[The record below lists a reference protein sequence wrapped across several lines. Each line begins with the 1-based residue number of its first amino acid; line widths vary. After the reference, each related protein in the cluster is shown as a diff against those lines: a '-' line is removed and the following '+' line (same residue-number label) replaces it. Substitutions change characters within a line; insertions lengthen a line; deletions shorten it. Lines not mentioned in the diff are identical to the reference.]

1 VEGRLRLLL
10 DTNALLWTLTEPRR
24 LAARATDALEDEDS
38 EVFVSIVSPWEM
50 AIAKSRGKMNPP
62 DDLAMQLERR
72 RFTLLP
78 ILLRHTQAIAS
89 MHHHHRDPF
98 DRMLIA
104 QAQIDGLTIVTSD
117 RQLREYP
124 VSLLPAI

>member
-1 VEGRLRLLL
+1 MRLLL
-10 DTNALLWTLTEPRR
+10 DTNALLWTLMEPRR
-24 LAARATDALEDEDS
+24 LTTRATEALEDEDS

-62 DDLAMQLERR
+62 DDLAMQMERR

-78 ILLRHTQAIAS
+78 ILLRHTQAIGSLA
-89 MHHHHRDPF
+89 HHHRDPF

-104 QAQIDGLTIVTSD
+104 QAQVEGLTIVTSD